1 METLAGPRA
10 SDATEAYARHLSAS
24 PGAAPLVSVVLIFFN
39 AARFIEEAI
48 ASVFGQT
55 YRSWELLLV
64 DDGSVDRSTDI
75 AKAYAGKHPDR
86 VRYLE
91 HAGHQN
97 QRMSASRNLGIR
109 HASGKYIALLDAD
122 DVWLPNK
129 LERQVAILES
139 HPDVG
144 LLYGAPLYWRSWD
157 PGRID
162 GDDYT
167 PSLGV
172 PHDTV
177 FQPPALLTLQLAGAA
192 CSPCPSD
199 VLLRHDVV
207 KAVGA
212 FDETFPG
219 LFEDQAFF
227 AKVKLHA
234 PIFVSGECWDRY
246 RLHPESHCAVE
257 TRAGRLPAARQRYLE
272 WLTDYLAA
280 HDVRDAAVW
289 RALRSQQWPYRH
301 PVLTRLASVAHR
313 AEARAVRSLGRLARQ
328 ALSPTVRGYVTRSW
342 RLGSGAPAVGRVR
355 LGDLRRIQPLG
366 RRFGYDRGQPVDRYY
381 IERFLAARAA
391 DVRGRVLEVKDDRY
405 TRRFGGERV
414 SRSDVLHL
422 VAGNP
427 KATIVADLTKP
438 DTLPADTFDCA
449 IITQVLPFIRDPQAA
464 VQTLQR
470 IVAPGGAVLATVP
483 GISQIDRHEMERWGD
498 YWRFTSLSA
507 RLLFES
513 AFGAEHVTVEAHGNV
528 LAATALLYGL
538 AREELTDAELQ
549 ARDPDYEVII
559 AIRAVKPLP

>member
-1 METLAGPRA
+1 METLTGPRA
-10 SDATEAYARHLSAS
+10 SDATEAQHLAAGPS
-24 PGAAPLVSVVLIFFN
+24 AAPLVSVVLIFFN
-39 AARFIEEAI
+39 AASFIEEAI

-55 YRSWELLLV
+55 YRNWELLLV

-75 AKAYAGKHPDR
+75 AKGYADKHPDR

-122 DVWLPNK
+122 DLWLPNK

-144 LLYGAPLYWRSWD
+144 MLYGAPLYWRSWD
-157 PGRID
+157 PGRVD
-162 GDDYT
+162 GMDDYA
-167 PSLGV
+167 PPLGV
-172 PHDTV
+172 PLSTV
-177 FQPPALLTLQLAGAA
+177 FQPPALLTLQLAGTA

-219 LFEDQAFF
+219 LFEDQAFY
-227 AKVKLHA
+227 AQVKLHA
-234 PIFVSGECWDRY
+234 PIFVSGECWDKY

-257 TRAGRLPAARQRYLE
+257 TRAGRLPAARQRYLQ
-272 WLTDYLAA
+272 WLDDYLTA

-289 RALRSQQWPYRH
+289 RALRRQQWPYRH
-301 PVLTRLASVAHR
+301 PVLTRLASVGRH
-313 AEARAVRSLGRLARQ
+313 AEARAVRTLARLAWR
-328 ALSPTVRGYVTRSW
+328 ALPSTLRGYVTRSW
-342 RLGSGAPAVGRVR
+342 RLGPSAPAVGRVR
-355 LGDLRRIQPLG
+355 LGDLRRSQPSS
-366 RRFGYDRGQPVDRYY
+366 RRFGSDRWPPGDRYY
-381 IERFLAARAA
+381 IEGFLAAHAA

-427 KATIVADLTKP
+427 RATIVADLTKP

-464 VQTLQR
+464 VQTLHR
-470 IVAPGGAVLATVP
+470 IVAPGGGVLAPVP

-513 AFGAEHVTVEAHGNV
+513 AFGAEHVTVEVRGNV
-528 LAATALLYGL
+528 LAATAMLYGL